1 MPAVTGRR
9 ARPAPVSARRTL
21 VFRPLTLTG
30 GFVLSAALALAVL
43 AGNYGIHRPAAPAA
57 GGSTARERYD
67 ALYQAAFRS
76 DGGRST
82 VTADAVFEFPA
93 LVSALSEYRERGLVQ
108 AQILDLLT
116 LAKANDE
123 ALAFSVTIA
132 ARGVDIA
139 GFDVPAN
146 VSLVDDQ
153 GRIYPVRTWS
163 ELATAGDANR
173 AGILTF
179 DRRAEEKTPDE
190 AGARVLT
197 LTLTD
202 LPGGPRAFPWDLAVL
217 GLSTR

>member
-57 GGSTARERYD
+57 VGSTARERYD

-93 LVSALSEYRERGLVQ
+93 LQQALAAYPQRGLVQ

-132 ARGVDIA
+132 ARGVDVA
-139 GFDVPAN
+139 DFDVPAN
-146 VSLVDDQ
+146 VSLIDDQ
-153 GRIYPVRTWS
+153 GRSYPVRTWS
-163 ELATAGDANR
+163 ELAAAGDANR
-173 AGILTF
+173 AGIQTF
-179 DRRAEEKTPDE
+179 DRTVKGQSPES
-190 AGARVLT
+190 AGAKRLT
-197 LTLTD
+197 LTVQGLE
-202 LPGGPRAFPWDLAVL
+202 GGPRSYTWDLAVL